1 MRFLIGNLIYQ
12 DNPISFK
19 NIESRI
25 TEIHFNPDHIMRRLP
40 RPRILKSPERFQP
53 RYPRIIYIVRDPGD
67 VCVSF
72 CYHNLK
78 WRDIP
83 DILDNYPMDEFV
95 ARFLRA
101 EFDVISVP
109 GAVNVGSWLSMR
121 EGSATF
127 LLVRYED

>member
-12 DNPISFK
+12 DNPITFK

-25 TEIHFNPDHIMRRLP
+25 PEIYFNPDHIMRRLP
-40 RPRILKSPERFQP
+40 RPRILKSHERFQS
-53 RYPRIIYIVRDPGD
+53 RYPRIIYIVHDPRD
-67 VCVSF
+67 VWVSF
-72 CYHNLK
+72 CHRNLK

-83 DILDNYPMDEFV
+83 DTPDNYPMDEFA

-109 GAVNVGSWLSMR
+109 GADNVGSWLSMR

-127 LLVRYED
+127 LWFATRT